1 LEELFDNYFRRVDIK
16 TVRKLVFVALVTGTL
31 VIMYR
36 LPANSQSY
44 PGLDQNVLLSDPI
57 YFQTQEDSLKLN
69 GRYLIGFWTDTKFM
83 LTSPFKWKGKDWL
96 KAGIISG
103 SALGLYA
110 VDQDIHKWVQR
121 NRESTSNTISD
132 IFEPLGNSDNLMP
145 WAPVILMYVFGSI
158 TDNYRTKKTALLAA
172 ESFVISTVYTR
183 ILKVTIRRRRPLSN
197 SKKSFP
203 SGHTSSIFAV
213 ATVLAHEYRE
223 TPWVPTILYT
233 ASALSSLS
241 RINDMEH
248 WSSDVFVGFLI
259 GFYTGRTVFNQH
271 NSDKESNLSFLPLFL
286 PDGFGM
292 KINWKLNK

>member
-1 LEELFDNYFRRVDIK
+1 
-16 TVRKLVFVALVTGTL
+16 
-31 VIMYR
+31 
-36 LPANSQSY
+36 
-44 PGLDQNVLLSDPI
+44 
-57 YFQTQEDSLKLN
+57 
-69 GRYLIGFWTDTKFM
+69 M
-83 LTSPFKWKGKDWL
+83 LTAPFKWKGRDWL

-110 VDQDIHKWVQR
+110 ADNDIQRWVQR

-132 IFEPLGNSDNLMP
+132 IFEPLGNSDNLLP
-145 WAPVILMYVFGSI
+145 WSPVILMYVFGSI

-172 ESFVISTVYTR
+172 ESFVISTIYTR

-213 ATVLAHEYRE
+213 ATVLALEYKE
-223 TPWVPTILYT
+223 TRWIPTILYT

-271 NSDKESNLSFLPLFL
+271 NSGKESNLSFLPLFL

>member
-1 LEELFDNYFRRVDIK
+1 MEELFDNYFRSVDIK
-16 TVRKLVFVALVTGTL
+16 TLRKLVFLALVTGTL
-31 VIMYR
+31 VIINI

-96 KAGIISG
+96 KTGIISG
-103 SALGLYA
+103 FTLGLYA
-110 VDQDIHKWVQR
+110 ADNDIHRWVQS
-121 NRESTSNTISD
+121 NRQSTSNTISD
-132 IFEPLGNSDNLMP
+132 FFEPLGNSDILLP
-145 WAPVILMYVFGSI
+145 WSPVILMYIFGSI

-183 ILKVTIRRRRPLSN
+183 ILKVSIRRRRPLSD

-233 ASALSSLS
+233 ASALSALS

-259 GFYTGRTVFNQH
+259 GFYTGRTVYKQH
-271 NSDKESNLSFLPLFL
+271 NNAKEGNLSFLPLFL

-292 KINWKLNK
+292 RINWKLNK

>member
-1 LEELFDNYFRRVDIK
+1 M
-16 TVRKLVFVALVTGTL
+16 RKLVLVALVTGTL
-31 VIMYR
+31 VILNM

-44 PGLDQNVLLSDPI
+44 HGLDKNVSLSDPI
-57 YFQTQEDSLKLN
+57 YFQTQEDSLKFN
-69 GRYLIGFWTDTKFM
+69 GKYLIGFWTDTKFM
-83 LTSPFKWKGKDWL
+83 ITAPFRWKGRDWL

-110 VDQDIHKWVQR
+110 ADNDIHRWVQR
-121 NRESTSNTISD
+121 NRERPSNTISD
-132 IFEPLGNSDNLMP
+132 IFEPLGNSDNLLP
-145 WAPVILMYVFGSI
+145 WSPVVLMYVFGSI

-172 ESFVISTVYTR
+172 ESFVISALYTR

-203 SGHTSSIFAV
+203 SGHTSSVFAV
-213 ATVLAHEYRE
+213 ATVLAHEYKG

-233 ASALSSLS
+233 ASVLTSLS

-259 GFYTGRTVFNQH
+259 GFYTGRTVYKQH
-271 NSDKESNLSFLPLFL
+271 NNAKEGNLSFLPLFL

-292 KINWKLNK
+292 RINWKLNK